1 MRLYIPGM
9 HAVLAT
15 RLGPVVAHRSLL
27 GVFDTLLPD
36 SRGSYQHLPIGMSVD
51 ADMSFNMG
59 GPHQKCA
66 VQEQMVPRLNCVMG
80 ERASVTA
87 SQAVRRLNLAGQ
99 SPDP

>member
-1 MRLYIPGM
+1 MRFDIPGM

-51 ADMSFNMG
+51 ADMSVNMG
-59 GPHQKCA
+59 GPQQKCA
-66 VQEQMVPRLNCVMG
+66 VQKQMVPRLN
-80 ERASVTA
+80 
-87 SQAVRRLNLAGQ
+87 
-99 SPDP
+99 